1 MTNALNIDDYD
12 LGQAREVVA
21 AFGSKRY
28 GYVVTPNVD
37 HVIRYHDDPQFGALY
52 RYATVVLL
60 DSRFL
65 ARLLSI
71 VKRLKFRVCL
81 GSDLTGE
88 VFRSVIKSDDVVVL
102 VGGTPVQAQEL
113 RIQYS
118 LKSLVHVD
126 PPMHFLSDDAAV
138 ETCLRE
144 IEAASPFRFCFLAIG
159 SPQQEYI
166 AYKLQLRG
174 VARGLALCVGA
185 AINFVTGREKRAP
198 FWMQRLSLEWLFRLV
213 QNPRRMAKRYLIRGP
228 RIFTLLP
235 RMRLQLRREIASP
248 RDAMSYPPTVPI
260 GSAAMMGANSATSC
274 GAAPGT
280 PMVTGPVQS
289 L

>member
-1 MTNALNIDDYD
+1 M
-12 LGQAREVVA
+12 
-21 AFGSKRY
+21 
-28 GYVVTPNVD
+28 
-37 HVIRYHDDPQFGALY
+37 
-52 RYATVVLL
+52 
-60 DSRFL
+60 
-65 ARLLSI
+65 
-71 VKRLKFRVCL
+71 
-81 GSDLTGE
+81 
-88 VFRSVIKSDDVVVL
+88 
-102 VGGTPVQAQEL
+102 
-113 RIQYS
+113 QYS

-126 PPMHFLSDDAAV
+126 PPMNFLGDAEAV
-138 ETCLRE
+138 EACLRE

-166 AYKLQLRG
+166 AHKLQLRG

-198 FWMQRLSLEWLFRLV
+198 FWMQRLSLEWLFRLI

-235 RMRLQLRREIASP
+235 GMRLQLRRAIALP
-248 RDAMSYPPTVPI
+248 GDARSYPPTVPM
-260 GSAAMMGANSATSC
+260 GTPAQTGATSAASC
-274 GAAPGT
+274 AAAPST